1 MSYLFAVENSI
12 MAEEGNIV
20 LKTVQFDAR
29 FPNQNQTR
37 LVLHFDKQKNFYEFQ
52 SIKFNNYI
60 FKQ

>member
-1 MSYLFAVENSI
+1 

-60 FKQ
+60 FKE